1 MTTPTFTWA
10 PLVQPTGTATYRVLT
25 AQFGDGYK
33 QTAADGINNK
43 VQSWPLTFSGTAD
56 EIAPI
61 RNFLDAQQGYQ
72 AFLWTPPLGVQGYYK
87 CAAHTL
93 QPVEGDVYTLT
104 ATFEQ
109 SFQP

>member
-1 MTTPTFTWA
+1 MTTTFTWKHDA
-10 PLVQPTGTATYRVLT
+10 RPSGAVTLRTLT

-43 VQSWPLTFSGTAD
+43 AQSWPLIFTGLSATVT
-56 EIAPI
+56 PI
-61 RNFLDAQQGYQ
+61 KDFLDARMGYQ
-72 AFLWTPPLGVQGYYK
+72 SFFWTPPLGVQGYYK
-87 CAAHTL
+87 CASYAPRHL
-93 QPVEGDVYTLT
+93 GGDLYEIA